1 MSYDSYVN
9 KLHDRHKSMIQSIP
23 EVPVRRYI
31 RNYMKR
37 VLNEIVDLNRNL
49 NRNSKGITT
58 KDTLEE
64 LNMKIEFNK
73 MIVKSIETYLSPNTV
88 I

>member
-9 KLHDRHKSMIQSIP
+9 KLHDRHESMIQYIP

-37 VLNEIVDLNRNL
+37 VLNEIVDLNRDS
-49 NRNSKGITT
+49 NRKPKGLTT

-73 MIVKSIETYLSPNTV
+73 MIMKSIEVYLSPNTV